1 MKLFKRKGWV
11 VFAVVLLSS
20 CGLVAPDSPPPAC
33 PEVVILADAAEMNRF
48 VGQGRDLT
56 DLSFKASVNNFVLDC
71 LWREETAQLESRL
84 TIRFEAEQ
92 GPANTES
99 KGKLE
104 YFVAVVRPKGQIL
117 NRESFDL
124 VFPFQGTQTVV
135 VDNVFPNFPLRAG
148 ETGADFVI
156 YLGLVLSEAE
166 LSYNRSKRASN
177 RK

>member
-1 MKLFKRKGWV
+1 MKVFKRKGWV
-11 VFAVVLLSS
+11 VFAAVLLSS

-33 PEVVILADAAEMNRF
+33 PEVVVLADAAEMSRF

-56 DLSFKASVNNFVLDC
+56 DLSFKASVNNFALGC
-71 LWREETAQLESRL
+71 LWREETSQLENRL

-99 KGKLE
+99 QGKLE
-104 YFVAVVRPKGQIL
+104 YFVAVARHTGQIL

-124 VFPFQGTQTVV
+124 VFPFKGTQTAV
-135 VDNVFPNFPLRAG
+135 VDNVFPTLPLRAG

-166 LSYNRSKRASN
+166 LSYNRNRRATN

>member
-1 MKLFKRKGWV
+1 MKAFKRKGWV
-11 VFAVVLLSS
+11 VFAAVLLSS
-20 CGLVAPDSPPPAC
+20 CGLIPPDTPPPVC
-33 PEVVILADAAEMNRF
+33 PEVVVLADAADMNRF

-56 DLSFKASVNNFVLDC
+56 DLSFKVSVNNFVLDC
-71 LWREETAQLESRL
+71 LWREETSQLESRL

-92 GPANTES
+92 GPANTAS
-99 KGKLE
+99 QGKLE
-104 YFVAVVRPKGQIL
+104 YFVAVVRPPGQIL

-124 VFPFQGTQTVV
+124 VIPFQGAQTAV
-135 VDNVFPNFPLRAG
+135 VDNVFPTLPLRAG

-166 LSYNRSKRASN
+166 LSYNRSKRAIN